1 MCIINYKGVCYV
13 KEFECKYLEC
23 VKVYVNSVKVEVSVG
38 SVVYVKEIVLE
49 KFKSDNKL
57 YFFK

>member
-1 MCIINYKGVCYV
+1 MCYV
-13 KEFECKYLEC
+13 KEFECKYLER